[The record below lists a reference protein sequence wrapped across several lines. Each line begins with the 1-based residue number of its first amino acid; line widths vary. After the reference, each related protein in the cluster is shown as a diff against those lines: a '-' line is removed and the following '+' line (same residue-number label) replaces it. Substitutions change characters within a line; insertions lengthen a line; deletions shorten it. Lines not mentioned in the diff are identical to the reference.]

1 MNERRANP
9 SEIITGLTDEIKQLS
24 ILVEQLQTEL
34 SQTQAELEASQEK
47 VRHLET
53 ENGRLRYELNELKQ
67 RPFKTK
73 GGKQT
78 ADSQGEEGSASSKG
92 KGRKEGHKGSGRQRP
107 ERIDR
112 TVRIEAGDYCPDC
125 GHEFSST
132 AVERSR
138 DIEDIEPIRP
148 TVNTRFIIE
157 RGWCPQCRR
166 YQESPVVEA
175 LPHHRF
181 GFNLMLFVVYQKVAL
196 GLSYGKIQKELS
208 MYFGLA
214 ISKGEL
220 SNIVLEVS
228 RLFGPA
234 YGRLLRL
241 LRQQSVLH
249 VDETGWR
256 VDGDNH
262 WLWVFVNE
270 IVALFVLS
278 KSRGSKVP
286 QALLGS
292 DFTGSIVS
300 DFYSAYSPLE
310 VAKAKCW
317 AHLLRESHQLTTGKP
332 PPASDSERVLFH
344 QQLHQL
350 YLDMGLALL
359 EVELDELQRS
369 PIHFQM
375 RQSLLEFAQQQWH
388 DKDCQRLAK
397 RILKYL
403 DELVAWLAD
412 PHIPADNNLAE
423 RSLRPAVV
431 TRKTSFGSRSKQGGQ
446 AFARLLS
453 VIMSWDKQD
462 LDFFESG
469 YDILRHAACS

>member
-1 MNERRANP
+1 
-9 SEIITGLTDEIKQLS
+9 LTAEIKQLTL
-24 ILVEQLQTEL
+24 LVTQLQGRL
-34 SQTQAELEASQEK
+34 GQTQAELEATQEK
-47 VRHLET
+47 VAHLET
-53 ENGRLRYELNELKQ
+53 ENARLRYELNEMKQ
-67 RPFKTK
+67 APFKSK
-73 GGKQT
+73 RGKQE
-78 ADSQGEEGSASSKG
+78 ADSQDEEPPQSG
-92 KGRKEGHKGSGRQRP
+92 KRAGRKKGHKGSGRQRP
-107 ERIDR
+107 QRIDR
-112 TVRIEAGDYCPDC
+112 MVRVEVGATCPDC
-125 GHEFSST
+125 GHAFSST
-132 AVERSR
+132 AVERTR
-138 DIEDIEPIRP
+138 DLTDIEPIRP
-148 TVNTRFIIE
+148 TINTRFIIE

-166 YQESPVVEA
+166 YHESPVVEA
-175 LPHHRF
+175 LPQRRF

-196 GLSYGKIQKELS
+196 GLSYGKIQRELS
-208 MYFGLA
+208 IYFGLT

-220 SNIVLEVS
+220 SNIVAEMS

-241 LRQQSVLH
+241 MRQQSVLH

-256 VDGDNH
+256 VNGTNH
-262 WLWVFVNE
+262 WLWIFVNE
-270 IVALFVLS
+270 VVALFVLS

-286 QALLGS
+286 RALLGS
-292 DFTGSIVS
+292 DFSGHIVS
-300 DFYSAYSPLE
+300 DFYSAYSPLA

-317 AHLLRESHQLTTGKP
+317 AHLLRESHQLMLGKP
-332 PPASDSERVLFH
+332 PPPSDSDRVQFH

-359 EVELDELQRS
+359 EAEVDPSQR
-369 PIHFQM
+369 PRVHAEM
-375 RQSLLEFAQQQWH
+375 RQSLLELAQQPWP

-403 DELVAWLAD
+403 DELVAWLAHPD
-412 PHIPADNNLAE
+412 IPADNNLAE

-462 LDFFESG
+462 IDFFESG
-469 YDILRHAACS
+469 YGVLRNAVCS